1 MSFKI
6 IFFGSAS
13 ALPIEETAD
22 FIHFRILEP
31 DQFETCRIT
40 DLQGRLP
47 RGIRAKYCKYKG
59 RDQWATQAY
68 IFTKADGWTREKA
81 VDWAEKHKASLIP
94 FSYFA
99 AFKLEERNGKR
110 YAQIYVID
118 SSVNRNKWQ
127 VTPKARAKALETLL
141 NAPLLGPPELG
152 HKATKKVGRFVD
164 FLSNSY
170 TAGLAEITDDEAWE
184 KMESGEWTAI
194 SPQIIA
200 YDITEQNGIEVI
212 DDFVFD
218 HVVFVEKAAYPRAQV
233 KELCEGTEESCG
245 FSRMLTA
252 ALDFHGHVGHDDVA
266 SSRPQGTQDAEK
278 NSFID
283 SKEVDHMDSKEDL
296 QKFFGGVLPYQESR
310 KAPEDEEWDFNSS
323 EYDVDQ
329 LKRACAWF
337 DSENPDVKGSYKLGH
352 HRPDGTVVWRGVSA
366 AMAAL
371 MGARG
376 GVDIPAEDKRGVY
389 NHLSK
394 HYADFGKEP
403 PEFSAS
409 KEGVCPKLNTEE
421 KIKELETKLADSDKI
436 VKTLTAEK
444 QDLEKKLAE
453 FSKDKDKPF
462 EKLDAQLKELSAENK
477 ELKGKL
483 AKIEEEKH
491 MVLVG
496 EVLDLREKAGLVKDR
511 GQEVEGLK
519 KLSAEVLNGMK
530 TDLAAIIERM
540 ETSLGPRAKYTAEHA
555 NKTIENIREQLF
567 GFRRD
572 ANGKKVGGA

>member
-1 MSFKI
+1 M
-6 IFFGSAS
+6 
-13 ALPIEETAD
+13 PIEESSE
-22 FIHFRILEP
+22 FVHVRIMDP

-47 RGIRAKYCKYKG
+47 RGVRAKYCKYKG

-81 VDWAEKHKASLIP
+81 VDWAEKHKAALIP

-99 AFKLEERNGKR
+99 SFKLEERDGKHF
-110 YAQIYVID
+110 AQIYVID

-141 NAPLLGPPELG
+141 NAPLLGPPELA
-152 HKATKKVGRFVD
+152 HKATEKVGRFVD
-164 FLSNSY
+164 FLSNGY

-184 KMESGEWTAI
+184 KMKAGEWTAV

-200 YDITEQNGIEVI
+200 YAITEQNGIEVI

-218 HVVFVEKAAYPRAQV
+218 HIVFVEKAAYPKARV

-278 NSFID
+278 NTIID
-283 SKEVDHMDSKEDL
+283 NKEVDLMDNKEGL
-296 QKFFGGVLPYQESR
+296 QFSGGVLPYQESR
-310 KAPEDEEWDFNSS
+310 KAPEDESWDFNAS

-337 DSENPDVKGSYKLGH
+337 DSEKPDEKGSYKLPH
-352 HRPDGTVVWRGVSA
+352 HKPDGTIVWRGVAA

-371 MGARG
+371 MGGRG
-376 GVDIPAEDKRGVY
+376 GVDIPADDKRGVY

-394 HYADFGKEP
+394 HYTDFDKEP
-403 PEFSAS
+403 PEYSAGQ
-409 KEGVCPKLNTEE
+409 KGGCPKLDEN
-421 KIKELETKLADSDKI
+421 KAKELEAKVADQEKTI
-436 VKTLTAEK
+436 KTLTAEK
-444 QDLEKKLAE
+444 QELEKKMAG
-453 FSKDKDKPF
+453 FSKDEPF
-462 EKLDAQLKELSAENK
+462 EKLEAQVKDLDKENK

-530 TDLAAIIERM
+530 ADLATIIERM

-555 NKTIENIREQLF
+555 NKTIENVREQLF

-572 ANGKKVGGA
+572 ASGKKLGGA

>member
-1 MSFKI
+1 VVKI
-6 IFFGSAS
+6 
-13 ALPIEETAD
+13 PVEETAD
-22 FIHFRILEP
+22 FVHVRLLDP
-31 DQFETCRIT
+31 DQFGTCRIT

-47 RGIRAKYCKYKG
+47 RGVRAKYCKYKG

-81 VDWAEKHKASLIP
+81 GEWAEKHKAALIP
-94 FSYFA
+94 FSYIA
-99 AFKLEERNGKR
+99 SFKLEERDSKR
-110 YAQIYVID
+110 FAQIYVID

-141 NAPLLGPPELG
+141 DAPLLGPPELA
-152 HKATKKVGRFVD
+152 HEATKKVGRFVD

-170 TAGLAEITDDEAWE
+170 TAGLAEITDDEAWR
-184 KMESGEWTAI
+184 KMKAGEWVAV

-200 YDITEQNGIEVI
+200 YDITDQNGIEVI

-218 HVVFVEKAAYPRAQV
+218 HVVFVEKAAYPRARV

-245 FSRMLTA
+245 FSQMLTA
-252 ALDFHGHVGHDDVA
+252 ALDFHSHVGHDDVA

-278 NSFID
+278 NILTD
-283 SKEVDHMDSKEDL
+283 SKEVDLMDSKEGL
-296 QKFFGGVLPYQESR
+296 Q
-310 KAPEDEEWDFNSS
+310 
-323 EYDVDQ
+323 
-329 LKRACAWF
+329 
-337 DSENPDVKGSYKLGH
+337 
-352 HRPDGTVVWRGVSA
+352 T
-366 AMAAL
+366 
-371 MGARG
+371 
-376 GVDIPAEDKRGVY
+376 
-389 NHLSK
+389 
-394 HYADFGKEP
+394 
-403 PEFSAS
+403 EFSAGQ
-409 KEGVCPKLNTEE
+409 KGVCPKLNPEE
-421 KIKELETKLADSDKI
+421 KIKELEAKLADSDKI

-444 QDLEKKLAE
+444 QTLETKATDLEKKIAE
-453 FSKDKDKPF
+453 FSKDKPL
-462 EKLDAQLKELSAENK
+462 EKLEAQMKDLDKENK

-530 TDLAAIIERM
+530 SDLSVIIEKQ
-540 ETSLGPRAKYTAEHA
+540 ETFTGPRAKYTAEHA
-555 NKTIENIREQLF
+555 NKTIENIREQLY

-572 ANGKKVGGA
+572 ASGKKLGGA

>member
-1 MSFKI
+1 VI
-6 IFFGSAS
+6 EI
-13 ALPIEETAD
+13 PIDETAD
-22 FIHFRILEP
+22 FVHIRLMDP
-31 DQFETCRIT
+31 DQFETCRIS

-47 RGIRAKYCKYKG
+47 RGVRAKYCKYKG

-68 IFTKADGWTREKA
+68 IFTKAQGWSRDKA
-81 VDWAEKHKASLIP
+81 VDWAEKHKAALIP
-94 FSYFA
+94 FSYIA
-99 AFKLEERNGKR
+99 AFKLEERDGKR

-118 SSVNRNKWQ
+118 SSVNLNKWQ

-141 NAPLLGPPELG
+141 NAPLLGPPELA

-164 FLSNSY
+164 FLSNGY
-170 TAGLAEITDDEAWE
+170 TAGLAEITDDEAWQ
-184 KMESGEWTAI
+184 KMETGEWTAV

-200 YDITEQNGIEVI
+200 YAITEQNGIEVI

-218 HVVFVEKAAYPRAQV
+218 HVVFVEKAAYPKARV
-233 KELCEGTEESCG
+233 KDLCEGTEESCG
-245 FSRMLTA
+245 FCRMLTA
-252 ALDFHGHVGHDDVA
+252 ALDFRSHVGHDDVA

-283 SKEVDHMDSKEDL
+283 NKEVDLMDSKEGL
-296 QKFFGGVLPYQESR
+296 QFSGGVLPYQESR
-310 KAPEDEEWDFNSS
+310 KAPEDEEWDFDESK
-323 EYDVDQ
+323 YDIDQ

-337 DSENPDVKGSYKLGH
+337 DSENSDVKGSYKLGH
-352 HRPDGTVVWRGVSA
+352 HRPDGTVVWRGVAA

-371 MGARG
+371 LGARG
-376 GVDIPAEDKRGVY
+376 GVDIPADDQRGVY

-409 KEGVCPKLNTEE
+409 QKGVCPKLNPEE
-421 KIKELETKLADSDKI
+421 KIKELETKLADSDKT

-453 FSKDKDKPF
+453 FSKDKPL
-462 EKLDAQLKELSAENK
+462 EKLEAQVKDLDKENK

-519 KLSAEVLNGMK
+519 KLSAEVLNSMK
-530 TDLAAIIERM
+530 VDLEAINERL
-540 ETSLGPRAKYTAEHA
+540 ETTVGPRAKYSAEHA
-555 NKTIENIREQLF
+555 NKTIENIREQLY

-572 ANGKKVGGA
+572 ASGKKLGGA

>member
-1 MSFKI
+1 
-6 IFFGSAS
+6 
-13 ALPIEETAD
+13 LPIEETGD
-22 FIHFRILEP
+22 FIHYRILDP
-31 DQFETCRIT
+31 GLFETCRIT

-47 RGIRAKYCKYKG
+47 RGVRAKYCKYKG

-68 IFTKADGWTREKA
+68 IFTKAEGWTRKKA
-81 VDWAEKHKASLIP
+81 VDWAEKHKAALIP
-94 FSYFA
+94 FNYIA
-99 AFKLEERNGKR
+99 AFKLEERDGKR

-127 VTPKARAKALETLL
+127 VTAKARAKALETLL
-141 NAPLLGPPELG
+141 NAPLLGPPELA

-184 KMESGEWTAI
+184 KMESGEWAAV

-200 YDITEQNGIEVI
+200 YDITDQNGIEVI
-212 DDFVFD
+212 DDFIFD
-218 HVVFVEKAAYPRAQV
+218 HVVFVEKAAYPRARV

-266 SSRPQGTQDAEK
+266 SSRLTGTQDAEK
-278 NSFID
+278 NPFTD
-283 SKEVDHMDSKEDL
+283 NKESDLMDNKEGL
-296 QKFFGGVLPYQESR
+296 QTGFFAASVIPYAEAR
-310 KAPEDEEWDFNSS
+310 KAPEDESWNFNAA
-323 EYDVDQ
+323 EYDAAQ

-337 DSENPDVKGSYKLGH
+337 DSENPDVKNSYKLPH
-352 HRPDGTVVWRGVSA
+352 HKPDGTVVWHGVSA

-371 MGARG
+371 MGGRG
-376 GVDIPAEDKRGVY
+376 GVDLPADDKRGVY

-403 PEFSAS
+403 PEFSAGQ
-409 KEGVCPKLNTEE
+409 KGVCPKLDEN
-421 KIKELETKLADSDKI
+421 KAKELEAKVAEQEKTI
-436 VKTLTAEK
+436 KTLTAEK
-444 QDLEKKLAE
+444 QTLETRVSEFEKKVAE
-453 FSKDKDKPF
+453 FSKDKPL
-462 EKLDAQLKELSAENK
+462 EKLEAQVKDLDKENK

-530 TDLAAIIERM
+530 TDLAAIVERM

-555 NKTIENIREQLF
+555 NKTIENIREQLY

-572 ANGKKVGGA
+572 ASGKKLGGA

>member
-1 MSFKI
+1 
-6 IFFGSAS
+6 
-13 ALPIEETAD
+13 
-22 FIHFRILEP
+22 
-31 DQFETCRIT
+31 
-40 DLQGRLP
+40 
-47 RGIRAKYCKYKG
+47 
-59 RDQWATQAY
+59 
-68 IFTKADGWTREKA
+68 
-81 VDWAEKHKASLIP
+81 
-94 FSYFA
+94 
-99 AFKLEERNGKR
+99 
-110 YAQIYVID
+110 
-118 SSVNRNKWQ
+118 
-127 VTPKARAKALETLL
+127 
-141 NAPLLGPPELG
+141 
-152 HKATKKVGRFVD
+152 
-164 FLSNSY
+164 
-170 TAGLAEITDDEAWE
+170 
-184 KMESGEWTAI
+184 
-194 SPQIIA
+194 
-200 YDITEQNGIEVI
+200 
-212 DDFVFD
+212 
-218 HVVFVEKAAYPRAQV
+218 
-233 KELCEGTEESCG
+233 
-245 FSRMLTA
+245 MLTA

-310 KAPEDEEWDFNSS
+310 KAPEDEEWNFNSS

>member
-1 MSFKI
+1 VI
-6 IFFGSAS
+6 EI
-13 ALPIEETAD
+13 PIDETAD
-22 FIHFRILEP
+22 FVHIRLMDP
-31 DQFETCRIT
+31 DQFETCRIS

-47 RGIRAKYCKYKG
+47 RGVRAKYCKYKG

-68 IFTKADGWTREKA
+68 IFTKAQGWSRDKA
-81 VDWAEKHKASLIP
+81 VDWAEKHKAALIP
-94 FSYFA
+94 FSYIA
-99 AFKLEERNGKR
+99 AFKLEERDGKR

-118 SSVNRNKWQ
+118 SSVNLNKWQ

-141 NAPLLGPPELG
+141 NAPLLGPPELA

-164 FLSNSY
+164 FLSNGY
-170 TAGLAEITDDEAWE
+170 TAGLAEITDDEAWQ
-184 KMESGEWTAI
+184 KMETGEWTAV

-200 YDITEQNGIEVI
+200 YAITEQNGIEVI

-218 HVVFVEKAAYPRAQV
+218 HVVFVEKAAYPKARV
-233 KELCEGTEESCG
+233 KDLCEGTEESCG
-245 FSRMLTA
+245 FCRMLTA
-252 ALDFHGHVGHDDVA
+252 ALDFRSHVGHDDVA

-283 SKEVDHMDSKEDL
+283 NKEVDLMDSKEGL
-296 QKFFGGVLPYQESR
+296 QTGFFAAGVLPYQESR
-310 KAPEDEEWDFNSS
+310 KAPEDEEWDSK
-323 EYDVDQ
+323 YDIDQ

-337 DSENPDVKGSYKLGH
+337 DSENSDVKGSYKLGH
-352 HRPDGTVVWRGVSA
+352 HRPDGTVVWRGVAA

-371 MGARG
+371 LGARG
-376 GVDIPAEDKRGVY
+376 GVDIPADDQRGVY

-409 KEGVCPKLNTEE
+409 QKGVCPKLNPEE
-421 KIKELETKLADSDKI
+421 KIKELETKLADSDKT

-453 FSKDKDKPF
+453 FSKDKPL
-462 EKLDAQLKELSAENK
+462 EKLEAQVKDLDKENK

-530 TDLAAIIERM
+530 ADLAAIIERM

-572 ANGKKVGGA
+572 SSGKKLGGA